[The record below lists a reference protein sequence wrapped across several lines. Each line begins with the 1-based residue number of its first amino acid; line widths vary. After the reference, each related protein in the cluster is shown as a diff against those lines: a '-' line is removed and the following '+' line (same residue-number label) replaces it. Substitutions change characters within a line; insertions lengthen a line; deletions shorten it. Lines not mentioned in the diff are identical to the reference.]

1 MTSKCSG
8 QCQLFISL
16 SNNWVQYKCDSHKSY
31 FVPESKK
38 NLNLSQL
45 FLTLDKRSTYISDE
59 PTKSIF
65 CLLKSGNYY
74 KDLMYTIS
82 E

>member
-1 MTSKCSG
+1 MFRAVPIIYKFK
-8 QCQLFISL
+8 QQLGRL
-16 SNNWVQYKCDSHKSY
+16 QYKCGSHKSY